1 MADAATITA
10 VARLGGLAKAARYD
24 GVEGTAAARATY
36 RASFSSGHSC
46 ALCPAVAIPADLPLA
61 ERERRGLALRRA
73 HFVRLGMARR
83 RSNKAA

>member
-24 GVEGTAAARATY
+24 GLEGTAAARASY
-36 RASFSSGHSC
+36 RASFSSGHGC
-46 ALCPAVAIPADLPLA
+46 ALCPRVEIPDELPAV
-61 ERERRGLALRRA
+61 ERERRGVALRKA

>member
-24 GVEGTAAARATY
+24 GLEGTAKARATY
-36 RASFSSGHSC
+36 DAHWVNGHGC
-46 ALCPAVAIPADLPLA
+46 AVCPRVEITADLPA
-61 ERERRGLALRRA
+61 TERERRGRKLREA
-73 HFVRLGMARR
+73 HFIRLGMARR